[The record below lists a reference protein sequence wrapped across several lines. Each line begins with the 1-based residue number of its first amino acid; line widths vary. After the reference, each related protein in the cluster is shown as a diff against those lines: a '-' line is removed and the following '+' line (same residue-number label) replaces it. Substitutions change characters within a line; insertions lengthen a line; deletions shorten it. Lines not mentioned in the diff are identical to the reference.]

1 MIIDDEYKK
10 VLVFAAEV
18 LGNKTKARKW
28 LSASQ
33 FALGGIVPL
42 DLMKTS
48 EGVQEVYKL
57 LGRIDDGPLL

>member
-10 VLVFAAEV
+10 VLMFATEV

-33 FALGGIVPL
+33 YELGGMVPL
-42 DLMKTS
+42 DLIKTP
-48 EGVQEVYKL
+48 EGVQKVCKL
-57 LGRIDDGPLL
+57 LGRIDDGALL